1 MLNIQNLQT
10 HTVYTQKENEIQIFV
25 TKSQNAVNLVK
36 HLKSNEYKIL
46 KIRRNENNK
55 FHIN

>member
-1 MLNIQNLQT
+1 MLNT
-10 HTVYTQKENEIQIFV
+10 HTIYTQKDNEINIFV

-36 HLKSNEYKIL
+36 HLKLKNYKIL